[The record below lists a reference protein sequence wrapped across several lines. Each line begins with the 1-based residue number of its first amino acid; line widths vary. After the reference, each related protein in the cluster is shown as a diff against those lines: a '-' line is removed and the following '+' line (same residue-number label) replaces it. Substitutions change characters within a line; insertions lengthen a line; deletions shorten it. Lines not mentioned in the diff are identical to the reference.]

1 MKLGTLTKQ
10 PAETRL
16 QMFGYVNALSSGD
29 TVSAAALK
37 SVIPTATGGVS
48 VSSVSVTTPNVYFFV
63 SGGADDTDYVVTLTV
78 DTALGET
85 YEDELV
91 VKVREVE

>member
-1 MKLGTLTKQ
+1 
-10 PAETRL
+10 
-16 QMFGYVNALSSGD
+16 MFGYENALSSGD

-37 SVIPTATGGVS
+37 SVIPTATGGVA

-63 SGGADDTDYVVTLTV
+63 SGGADDTNYTVTLTV
-78 DTALGET
+78 DTALGESF
-85 YEDELV
+85 EDELL